1 MVDPKGPTVSWRF
14 DAVTPSLLSQ
24 LKEIWQF
31 RDLFPALFLRSLFLI
46 RQKAILGIFWVVVR
60 VVAIALPV
68 AFLVGQVLKFDTDQ
82 LPPSI
87 FILSGFAAWMLFREC
102 AMYMMKAL
110 ALHKLLVERFNIPP
124 LLLIASITSVGL
136 FAFVIVNLIM
146 LVPIVYHWLTT
157 GTMVIA
163 FGPNLLAAVPTA
175 LMILL
180 LALGVSCFTAIFG
193 YVLADTILAMRYI
206 FTAWMLASPVF
217 YSPGMF
223 DSKYRFWFYLN
234 PLAGPIETY
243 RWSLFRTQD
252 PDWANIALSFA
263 IGIAVLLAGMT
274 FFLKLQR
281 RFLDFD

>member
-14 DAVTPSLLSQ
+14 DAVTPGLLSQ
-24 LKEIWQF
+24 LQEIWQF

-60 VVAIALPV
+60 VVAIALPM
-68 AFLVGQVLKFDTDQ
+68 AFLVGQVFKFETDQ

-110 ALHKLLVERFNIPP
+110 ALHKLLVQRFNIPP

-157 GTMVIA
+157 GNLVIA
-163 FGPNLLAAVPTA
+163 FGLNLLATVPTA

-193 YVLADTILAMRYI
+193 YVIADTVLLMRYV
-206 FTAWMLASPVF
+206 FTGWMLASPVF
-217 YSPGMF
+217 YSPSMF
-223 DSKYRFWFYLN
+223 DPKYRFWFYLN
-234 PLAGPIETY
+234 PLTGPIETY
-243 RWSLFRTQD
+243 RWALFRTQE

-263 IGIAVLLAGMT
+263 IAVAVLLAGMT